1 MILKVALTELALW
14 ERNYRRGQIDAIVRS
29 VQEFGFMG
37 AVRVRLEND
46 KYTVYAGNHALKALL
61 KIWDEG
67 LPAPIGIE
75 VDGSS
80 WMVPCVDISHLSP
93 EQAIAF
99 AIADNRIQEL
109 GDNDT
114 DQLTTL
120 LQELA
125 AFNADLLTAAGYD
138 LSFLPS
144 SVPEEEA
151 EKDGQEFIDRAEE
164 LQGKWAVQLGD
175 VYEVGRHRL
184 MCGDSTSSDD
194 LHMLFPDSAKHKGRL
209 ESQLLMVTDPPY
221 GVEYDA
227 DWRAEFSGG
236 NYATGTIA
244 NDDRAD
250 WTEVWELWNAQ
261 VMYVWHGGL
270 HAGTVANSLSMAGYD
285 IRAQII
291 WNKSSMVFSRGAY
304 HWKHEPCW
312 YAVRKGSTANWQGD
326 RTQTTVWDCG
336 NGSACAKTGD
346 EADEFHA
353 GHISQKP
360 VELFK
365 RPILNHTEPGAII
378 LDPFAGSGSCLIAC
392 ELTRRVCYTME
403 LEPKF
408 VAAILERATSLGMEV
423 RKLD

>member
-1 MILKVALTELALW
+1 MMMRVSLTTLALW

-29 VQEFGFMG
+29 IEQFGFMG
-37 AVRVRLEND
+37 AVRVRFEND
-46 KYTVYAGNHALKALL
+46 KYTVYAGNHAVKALL
-61 KIWDEG
+61 QLFEAG
-67 LPAPIGIE
+67 SQAPIGIE
-75 VDGSS
+75 LDGSE
-80 WMVPCVDISHLSP
+80 WMVPCVDISHLSAA
-93 EQAIAF
+93 EAVAF

-114 DQLTTL
+114 DRLTEL
-120 LQELA
+120 LRELA
-125 AFNADLLTAAGYD
+125 DYNVDLLIASGYD
-138 LSFLPS
+138 HSFLPS
-144 SVPEEEA
+144 IVPDEEA
-151 EKDGQEFIDRAEE
+151 ENDGSEYTDRAEE
-164 LQGKWAVQLGD
+164 LQLKWEVERGD
-175 VYEVGRHRL
+175 VYEIGPHRL
-184 MCGDSTSSDD
+184 MCGDSTSPDD
-194 LHMLFPDSAKHKGRL
+194 LDRLYPKSAKSKGKC
-209 ESQLLMVTDPPY
+209 EPQLLMVTDPPY

-236 NYATGTIA
+236 NYSTGTIA

-250 WTEVWELWNAQ
+250 WTEVWELWNPQ
-261 VMYVWHGGL
+261 IMYVWHGGL
-270 HAGTVANSLSMAGYD
+270 HAGTVANSLFMAGYD

-312 YAVRKGSTANWQGD
+312 YAVRKGSNANWQGD

-346 EADEFHA
+346 DADEFHA

-360 VELFK
+360 VELF
-365 RPILNHTEPGAII
+365 RRAILNHTEIGDTVV
-378 LDPFAGSGSCLIAC
+378 DPFAGSGSCLIAC
-392 ELTRRVCYTME
+392 ELTKRVCFTME

-408 VAAILERATSLGMEV
+408 VAAILERVSALGMSV